1 MILAWDFEA
10 LEFRATEGVQADAY
24 ALLFVDTFLLLVILM
39 SLFCLDGELL
49 REILERTETSSP
61 SFFLESTFL
70 TD

>member
-10 LEFRATEGVQADAY
+10 LEFRATEGVQADA
-24 ALLFVDTFLLLVILM
+24 LLYFVDTFLLLVILM